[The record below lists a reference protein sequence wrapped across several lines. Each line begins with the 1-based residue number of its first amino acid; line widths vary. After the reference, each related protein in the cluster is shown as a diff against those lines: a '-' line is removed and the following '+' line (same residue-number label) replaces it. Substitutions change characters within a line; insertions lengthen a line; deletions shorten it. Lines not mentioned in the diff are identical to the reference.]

1 MVPKDESS
9 NGAPTREL
17 MEWVAALT
25 IAVAL
30 ALVAAQSFGFA
41 EIDDSTVRIVFTAGI
56 ILFGGPKAIRV
67 LVEALAEF
75 LK

>member
-1 MVPKDESS
+1 MAPENESS

-25 IAVAL
+25 IVVAL
-30 ALVAAQSFGFA
+30 FLVVAQSIGFA
-41 EIDDSTVRIVFTAGI
+41 EINDSRLRTVFGVGV
-56 ILFGGPKAIRV
+56 ILFGGPKAIRAF
-67 LVEALAEF
+67 VEALAEF

>member
-1 MVPKDESS
+1 MVPEDESS
-9 NGAPTREL
+9 TDPPTREL
-17 MEWVAALT
+17 MEWVAALV
-25 IAVAL
+25 IVVAL

-41 EIDDSTVRIVFTAGI
+41 EINDSTLRIVFTAGL

-67 LVEALAEF
+67 LAEAIAEF